1 MSGAAASL
9 SIAMSHLDLTDDTD
23 SSVTA
28 DVGDALTMI
37 AALRENVEKRL
48 ADLLPPEDR
57 APSQLHAA
65 MRYSVLSPGKR
76 LRPVITALV
85 ARQCGGN
92 EAAALD
98 AGCAVEM
105 VHAASLVIDD
115 LPTMDNAELRR
126 GRATTHRVYGDATGI
141 LAAISVM
148 NQAYGIVAG
157 LSDVRADHRTHLTTL
172 FTQAIGPEGLAGG
185 QEYDVNGAAGASPA
199 DIETVNR
206 RKTGALFSL
215 AAQSGALTGDSAD
228 KDDQL
233 RHLDDFGNHLGLAF
247 QTLDDILDVDATSAA
262 GTGKDKDQDGGKPT
276 LARVEGMEAAHAAV
290 RHHIDHALDAFEA
303 GVGPS
308 PDMRLLCSLVFDAA
322 LKA

>member
-1 MSGAAASL
+1 MLGAAASL
-9 SIAMSHLDLTDDTD
+9 SIATSHLDLTDDVVT
-23 SSVTA
+23 SSTS
-28 DVGDALTMI
+28 DEDATLALIT
-37 AALRENVEKRL
+37 ALRDSVERRL
-48 ADLLPPEDR
+48 SDLLPPEDR

-115 LPTMDNAELRR
+115 LPAMDNAELRR
-126 GRATTHRVYGDATGI
+126 GRATNHRVYGEATGI

-148 NQAYGIVAG
+148 NQAYGIIAG
-157 LSDVRADHRTHLTTL
+157 LDGMSAEHRTQLTTL

-215 AAQSGALTGDSAD
+215 AAQAGALTGSHPDM
-228 KDDQL
+228 DQQL
-233 RHLDDFGNHLGLAF
+233 THLDDFGNHLGLAF
-247 QTLDDILDVDATSAA
+247 QTLDDILDVEATSAA
-262 GTGKDKDQDGGKPT
+262 GTGKDKNQDGGKPT
-276 LARVEGMEAAHAAV
+276 LARVEGLDAAHAAV
-290 RHHIDHALDAFEA
+290 RHHIEHALEAFEA
-303 GVGPS
+303 GVGPA
-308 PDMRLLCSLVFDAA
+308 PEMRLLCSLVFDAA

>member
-1 MSGAAASL
+1 MLGAAASL
-9 SIAMSHLDLTDDTD
+9 SIATSHLPLAPEANVAPENEGDGTLLMI
-23 SSVTA
+23 SS
-28 DVGDALTMI
+28 
-37 AALRENVEKRL
+37 LREDIEHRL
-48 ADLLPPEDR
+48 RFLLPPEDR
-57 APSQLHAA
+57 APSHLHAA

-76 LRPVITALV
+76 LRPLITALV

-92 EAAALD
+92 KPAALD

-115 LPTMDNAELRR
+115 LPAMDDAELRR
-126 GRATTHRVYGDATGI
+126 ARQTTHRVYGEATGI

-157 LSDVRADHRTHLTTL
+157 LKGVGADNRAKLVSL

-185 QEYDVNGAAGASPA
+185 QEYDVNGAAGASAA

-215 AAQSGALTGDSAD
+215 AAQAGALTNGVAE
-228 KDDQL
+228 QGTRL
-233 RHLDDFGNHLGLAF
+233 NHLDDFGNHLGLAF
-247 QTLDDILDVDATSAA
+247 QTLDDILDVKAASSA

-276 LARVEGMEAAHAAV
+276 LARVKGLDVAHAAV
-290 RHHIDHALDAFEA
+290 RHHVDEALEAFEA
-303 GVGPS
+303 GTGHS
-308 PDMRLLCSLVFDAA
+308 PDMRRLTGLVFDAA
-322 LKA
+322 LKG

>member
-1 MSGAAASL
+1 MPGAAASL
-9 SIAMSHLDLTDDTD
+9 SIATSHLGLADEAGSASVDDL
-23 SSVTA
+23 
-28 DVGDALTMI
+28 DATLAMI
-37 AALRENVEKRL
+37 AAFRERIETRL

-115 LPTMDNAELRR
+115 LPAMDNAELRR

-157 LSDVRADHRTHLTTL
+157 LSGIDAEHRTWMATL

-215 AAQSGALTGDSAD
+215 AAQAGALTGDAANM
-228 KDDQL
+228 DDQL
-233 RHLDDFGNHLGLAF
+233 KHLDDFGNHLGLAF
-247 QTLDDILDVDATSAA
+247 QTLDDILDVDVTSVA

-276 LARVEGMEAAHAAV
+276 LARVEGMEAARAAV
-290 RHHIDHALDAFEA
+290 RHHIDHALEAFEA

-308 PDMRLLCSLVFDAA
+308 PDMRHLCGFVFDAA
-322 LKA
+322 LKT

>member
-1 MSGAAASL
+1 MLGAAASL
-9 SIAMSHLDLTDDTD
+9 SIAQSHLDLTDDAD
-23 SSVTA
+23 SSSTG
-28 DVGDALTMI
+28 DVDVALTMI
-37 AALRENVEKRL
+37 AALRESIETRL

-115 LPTMDNAELRR
+115 LPAMDNAELRR

-148 NQAYGIVAG
+148 NQAYGIVAD
-157 LSDVRADHRTHLTTL
+157 LSGMNAEHRTQLTAL

-215 AAQSGALTGDSAD
+215 AAQAGALTGNRAD
-228 KDDQL
+228 INDQL
-233 RHLDDFGNHLGLAF
+233 KHLDDFGNHLGLAF
-247 QTLDDILDVDATSAA
+247 QTLDDILDVDLTSAA

-290 RHHIDHALDAFEA
+290 RHHVDHALEAFEA

-308 PDMRLLCSLVFDAA
+308 PDMRLLCRLVFDAA